1 MQTGTDGPNQ
11 ASLQCIALQLE
22 EKGPDRSSAVTNV
35 YSLKMFPE
43 DVTPPFLLPCLQV
56 MFQLLSSVECLL
68 SKNPLLPGDL
78 LDKVRDNHNYQ
89 PDKTPLPS
97 LHMQVF
103 GSPITYWENWL
114 SQQNLPTQISTVRH
128 NNGFAK
134 ENNQRKPINK

>member
-11 ASLQCIALQLE
+11 ALLQCIALHLE

-35 YSLKMFPE
+35 YSFKMFPE

-78 LDKVRDNHNYQ
+78 LDMVRDNHNYQ

-103 GSPITYWENWL
+103 GSPITYWEN
-114 SQQNLPTQISTVRH
+114 
-128 NNGFAK
+128 
-134 ENNQRKPINK
+134 